1 MKQLKC
7 FLLYIGVFGFA
18 TSCIDDGAEP
28 LIDFTEPIPATWKT
42 YVKADTLEVV
52 QAQPKAVFIED
63 FTGYNC
69 TNCPKAAEKIDEIEA
84 KFKNRVVS
92 MGVHSSTVGSFVN
105 PNAKG
110 AKHDFRSEDGD
121 RIAAMLATS
130 GSLPE
135 GVFGRWKFLNRGGEI
150 TFHQQDRN
158 AWLGFAE
165 TVLEKPTP
173 ISIDINILEY
183 DEDTL
188 ICEAVVIYHEDAQSL
203 GQQYLAIY
211 LSEDGL
217 IDFQADERID
227 GGIKDY
233 EHNHVFRK
241 SITDVAGDS
250 LVGNYER
257 GRIFRRRVG
266 IKIEKDKAGARF
278 KTGWKTEKLNVVA
291 MVMLHNEDDFE
302 VVHVVEKHVGK

>member
-1 MKQLKC
+1 MKQLKF

-42 YVKADTLEVV
+42 YVKADTLDMV
-52 QAQPKAVFIED
+52 QRQQKVAYIED

-69 TNCPKAAEKIDEIEA
+69 TNCPRAAEKIDEIKA
-84 KFKNRVVS
+84 KFPNRVVS
-92 MGVHSSTVGSFVN
+92 MGLHSSTTASFVN
-105 PNAKG
+105 PVAKG

-130 GSLPE
+130 GDLPE
-135 GVFGRWKFLNRGGEI
+135 GVIGRLRFENRNGI
-150 TFHQQDRN
+150 LTLHQQDRN
-158 AWLGFAE
+158 AWPSFTE
-165 TVLEKPTP
+165 SVLARSTP
-173 ISIDINILEY
+173 LSIDINILEY
-183 DEDTL
+183 NEDTM
-188 ICEAVVIYHEDAQSL
+188 ICEAVVLYHENAQSL
-203 GQQYLAIY
+203 GQQYLAVY

-217 IDFQADERID
+217 IDFQADNETD
-227 GGIKDY
+227 SGVKDY

-241 SITDVAGDS
+241 SLTDVGGDS

-257 GRIFRRRVG
+257 GRVFRRRIGV
-266 IKIEKDKAGARF
+266 KIRQDEPGARF

-291 MVMLHNEDDFE
+291 MVMLHNESDFE
-302 VVHVVEKHVGK
+302 VVHVAEKHVGK